1 METTPKN
8 NEGPS
13 KGFVVTVI
21 SLLGLIL
28 YGITSQQ
35 HQSQPTTPPP
45 TQPTATISAK
55 PAPAPTKPK
64 EHWQYISVEDEMTGK
79 PIHSAMTESTNKI
92 DMRWPHGNG
101 VTARLVIVKHPRAGQ
116 NVIIMLESGHILC
129 HTDSCEIL
137 ARFDDNPPI
146 RLTGSPPADHNIT
159 TVFLNS
165 ERFLKRARQAKRVKL
180 SIPLYQEGAP
190 TFSFTIAGLEWPPKT
205 QLK

>member
-1 METTPKN
+1 MGTTQKN

-21 SLLGLIL
+21 SLLGFAL

-35 HQSQPTTPPP
+35 HPSPPTTPPP
-45 TQPTATISAK
+45 TKPTPTISAK
-55 PAPAPTKPK
+55 PAPAPTKPQ
-64 EHWQYISVEDEMTGK
+64 EHWHYISDEDEMTGK
-79 PIHSAMTESTNKI
+79 PFHSAMTESTNKI
-92 DMRWPHGNG
+92 DMRWPHGND

-146 RLTGSPPADHNIT
+146 TTSQAFFSMPSDSWSTPGKPNASNSASPYIKK
-159 TVFLNS
+159 
-165 ERFLKRARQAKRVKL
+165 ERQPFRSR
-180 SIPLYQEGAP
+180 
-190 TFSFTIAGLEWPPKT
+190 
-205 QLK
+205 